1 MARRLTTKEFIQK
14 AIEIHGNKYDYSK
27 VEYKNNKTK
36 VCIICLKHGEFWQIP
51 NSHLNGSECPK
62 CSGKFLDKEYFIEKA
77 NKIHN
82 NKYDYSKLVY
92 LGNKTKVEIICS
104 IHGSFW
110 QTPNDHLDHCGCPE
124 CRKSKKLTTETFIK
138 RANQTHNNLYDY
150 SKVQYINAD
159 IKIEIICKRHGSF
172 WQLPSNHIAGQDCP
186 KCRLKEQSKL
196 YEKIKSR
203 FPDIEIIYEAD
214 KIEWLKPQRFDIYF
228 PKYNI
233 AVEYNGIQHYRPVI
247 NWGGEIYFQKQLEWD
262 KLKREKSKI
271 NNCTLFDIKYNY
283 TNNDFET
290 LISNINLI
298 IYGTN

>member
-27 VEYKNNKTK
+27 VDYKNSKTK
-36 VCIICLKHGEFWQIP
+36 ICIICPEHGEFWQTP
-51 NSHLNGSECPK
+51 ATHLKSYGCPK

-82 NKYDYSKLVY
+82 NKYNYSKVEY
-92 LGNKTKVEIICS
+92 LGNKTKVEIICP

-159 IKIEIICKRHGSF
+159 TKIEIICKRHGSF
-172 WQLPSNHIAGQDCP
+172 WQLPSNHIAGQGCP

-214 KIEWLKPQRFDIYF
+214 KIEWLKPQRFDIYL

-233 AVEYNGIQHYRPVI
+233 AIEYNGIQHYEPI
-247 NWGGEIYFQKQLEWD
+247 SNWGGEDYFQRQLEWD
-262 KLKREKSKI
+262 RQKREKSKL
-271 NNCTLFDIKYNY
+271 NKCHLFELKYNY
-283 TNNDFET
+283 TNVDF
-290 LISNINLI
+290 NNLI
-298 IYGTN
+298 DEIIQIINQYD